1 MVSIGMCVA
10 VGVIAFIVGSLSGV
24 FMMCLCVVGG
34 SSDESGA
41 DCDIEERNKPGRGY
55 RCKYC
60 DRILSD
66 LRYEAER
73 KKR

>member
-1 MVSIGMCVA
+1 MMKDEGGGRRLSSFCEVKAMVSIGMCVA

-41 DCDIEERNKPGRGY
+41 DCDIEERNKPE
-55 RCKYC
+55 
-60 DRILSD
+60 I
-66 LRYEAER
+66 
-73 KKR
+73 

>member
-10 VGVIAFIVGSLSGV
+10 VGVIAFIVGSLSGG

-41 DCDIEERNKPGRGY
+41 DCDIEERNKP
-55 RCKYC
+55 
-60 DRILSD
+60 
-66 LRYEAER
+66 EV
-73 KKR
+73 